1 MATGFPSSIVVEVEF
16 TAGVWTDITTSVV
29 GDSIEITVGK
39 DSPSGDIQ
47 PGTLDLVLDNSDGT
61 WTPDNPLSTY
71 YPNIVEG
78 KRIRVVVNKGTPAG
92 YSTGAYGT
100 GPYAGTLTQSARFVG
115 RVTLW
120 EPDYPDVP
128 QQSRTRVQAIDALGD
143 LARNTLPPT
152 LLPMLQAE
160 YAATGEAP
168 SLQSVYYWPLRGGYR
183 YADLVSGVDSLTV
196 YQPTTGGALSWE
208 SDASFPGGGEQCVS
222 LTSGVGF
229 QFTPGIRVSPLWDG
243 VGVAVLLNAGSS
255 GKFLSMTDR
264 RPFRPNLNGFCAE
277 WDGSSAITF
286 VEYVAGTG
294 TTLVSVPA
302 SPGWH
307 VVSFSPAG
315 NFYVDGESYTSS
327 PSAGVSWELVYLGG
341 EIDISARDLFTSS
354 MNLLAAHAYLLD
366 FGQSLNTI
374 TANVATQAG
383 VDALNA
389 SVGWSSTVAGTAAAP
404 PSTDGR
410 STIDVLAE
418 IANSHSGL
426 AHVAYSMTDPQPVIL
441 IANADNRDTT
451 VDLTIDGEADLMGG
465 PTLDRNVYD
474 KVSSATAKNSVNSVT
489 VTDATLTDK
498 YGTSMIEVQTVLSNE
513 NMLAAVAS
521 DRIAQSKSSKL
532 RLSNVTFDL
541 VTATNDLYS
550 DWFGLAPG
558 ERVRVT
564 NLPSTYIGRTYLD
577 GYVLGWTERP
587 GITGYTVTLR
597 LQPADAPPEG
607 KYDDSSYGRYG
618 WADGAATVTGG
629 TAVGSTS
636 NGTLVITTP
645 SGPCLTTSAGA
656 YPMNLDWNGEVVT
669 ITSAPASSTSP
680 QTVTTTARGV
690 NGTVARSHS
699 TGEAIDVATSA
710 RFAL

>member
-1 MATGFPSSIVVEVEF
+1 MATGFPTSIVVEIEF

-160 YAATGEAP
+160 YAVSGESPA
-168 SLQSVYYWPLRGGYR
+168 LQSIYYWPLRGGYR
-183 YADLVSGVDSLTV
+183 YTDLVFGVDSLTV
-196 YQPTTGGALSWE
+196 YQPTTGGSLQWE
-208 SDASFPGGGEQCVS
+208 SDSSFPLGGDSCVT

-229 QFTPGIRVSPLWDG
+229 QFTPGIRLSPLWSG

-255 GKFLSMTDR
+255 GKFLCMVDR

-277 WDGSSAITF
+277 WDGAGTISF
-286 VEYVAGTG
+286 VEYIAGVG
-294 TTLVSVPA
+294 TTQVSVPA

-307 VVSFSPAG
+307 VVSINPGGAC
-315 NFYVDGESYTSS
+315 YVDGQTYGFTPGS
-327 PSAGVSWELVYLGG
+327 GVSYQFVYLGG
-341 EIDISARDLFTSS
+341 QINISAQDLFTSTA
-354 MNLLAAHAYLLD
+354 NLLAAHDYLSD
-366 FGQSLNTI
+366 HGQSLNTV
-374 TANVATQAG
+374 TANIATQAG
-383 VDALNA
+383 TSAMG
-389 SVGWSSTVAGTAAAP
+389 SSIGWSSSVAGITAAP

-410 STIDVLAE
+410 TTIDVLAE
-418 IANSHSGL
+418 IANSQSGL
-426 AHVAYSMTDPQPVIL
+426 AYVAYSLTAPQPVTL
-441 IANADNRDTT
+441 IANRDNRDTA
-451 VDLTIDGEADLMGG
+451 VDLTLDAEADLWGG

-474 KVSSATAKNSVNSVT
+474 KVSAATAKNSTTSVT
-489 VTDATLTDK
+489 VTDSTLTGK
-498 YGTSMIEVQTVLSNE
+498 YGSSTAEIQTVLSNT
-513 NMLAAVAS
+513 NMLTARAG
-521 DRIAQSKSSKL
+521 DLIAQSKSSKL
-532 RLSNVTFDL
+532 RISQVTFDL
-541 VTATNDLYS
+541 VTASNDLYS
-550 DWFGLAPG
+550 NWFGLAPG
-558 ERVRVT
+558 ERVRIT
-564 NLPSTYIGRTYLD
+564 NLPSTYLGRTYLD

-587 GITGYTVTLR
+587 GITGYTVTLT

-607 KYDDSSYGRYG
+607 KYDDTDYGRYA

-636 NGTLVITTP
+636 NGTLIITTP
-645 SGPCLTTSAGA
+645 SGPCLTTAAGA
-656 YPMNLDWNGEVVT
+656 YPLNLDWNGEVVT
-669 ITSAPASSTSP
+669 ITSAPASSSSP

-690 NGTVARSHS
+690 NGTVARPHS
-699 TGEAIDVATSA
+699 AGEAIDVATSA